1 MFLPLSLGII
11 RFSAPPLLS
20 VLPQGQIRILPE
32 GQKKIWR
39 PLGAILPPPT
49 FFSAHA
55 KINPVHA
62 TVTGIIETVTYKGFF
77 RTTFCYDLKC
87 NMDINV

>member
-1 MFLPLSLGII
+1 MYNKVFCPPP
-11 RFSAPPLLS
+11 RVCSAPGAES
-20 VLPQGQIRILPE
+20 NSAG
-32 GQKKIWR
+32 GQKKF
-39 PLGAILPPPT
+39 GALRAQLCSPGPT

-55 KINPVHA
+55 KINAVHA

-87 NMDINV
+87 NMDIKV